1 MRRYVFIFMFIA
13 SLLASCVEQETE
25 RLSMEFKSEEYT
37 LRAGQKMDFYYELNI
52 NSKDEPIFRSSDE
65 KVATVTPQ
73 GVVVAV
79 ASGQAT
85 ITATL
90 NGISASCVVKV
101 TIDKAES
108 VNIKSV
114 SQRAS
119 GGSDG

>member
-65 KVATVTPQ
+65 NVATVTPQ

-108 VNIKSV
+108 VNN
-114 SQRAS
+114 
-119 GGSDG
+119 